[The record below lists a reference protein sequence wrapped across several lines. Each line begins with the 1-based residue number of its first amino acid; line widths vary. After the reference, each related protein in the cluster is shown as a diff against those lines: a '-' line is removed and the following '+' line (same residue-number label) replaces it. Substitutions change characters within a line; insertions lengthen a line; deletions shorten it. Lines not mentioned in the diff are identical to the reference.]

1 MLYNSAPLFDRDGKL
16 VGVYD
21 KNMLFDPELDN
32 GTSPGVGYPVFETDF
47 GKVGIIICYD
57 SWFPEP
63 ARLLGYKGAELLLF
77 PNAGYYR
84 ELMPARAS
92 DNGLAIAVSSLNCPA
107 GVWDSGGN
115 QAGES
120 KPEETRF
127 APQGAITSYE
137 KLDDLR
143 MVLATIDLSKKPS
156 PHYWG
161 GPMLSAPGPRR
172 VRQTWRVPLEGEIE
186 REARRRAGTPCDRP
200 PVTASRPVAQHDLKL
215 VGLPGLVGVP
225 VGSRRSGDTAPAALD
240 ELVRHRPLG
249 RDLDPAGHL
258 QDEVGPG
265 NLPSLDELGR
275 RG

>member
-1 MLYNSAPLFDRDGKL
+1 M
-16 VGVYD
+16 GVYD

-127 APQGAITSYE
+127 APQGAITI
-137 KLDDLR
+137 
-143 MVLATIDLSKKPS
+143 V
-156 PHYWG
+156 
-161 GPMLSAPGPRR
+161 
-172 VRQTWRVPLEGEIE
+172 
-186 REARRRAGTPCDRP
+186 REAG
-200 PVTASRPVAQHDLKL
+200 
-215 VGLPGLVGVP
+215 
-225 VGSRRSGDTAPAALD
+225 
-240 ELVRHRPLG
+240 
-249 RDLDPAGHL
+249 
-258 QDEVGPG
+258 
-265 NLPSLDELGR
+265 
-275 RG
+275 